1 MSGTSMPLL
10 AKSEKPEV
18 YLDEHTEDVE
28 RALGQIL
35 NIWPVLPKSLSEA
48 LLKAARFHDFGKA
61 ADGFQKMLLPP
72 HPLWSYRH
80 EVLSAVLF
88 RQCFSLDDHDI
99 YRAYLALLSHH
110 KNFLDSDKN
119 VKQDFRLCQSLTN
132 SGSEQWHRKW
142 NELNVPAL
150 RLLFSKNLS
159 QWQFDPNAVSPA
171 NDVPKHANAI
181 LPAFEDMQ
189 MTLSRGALVASD
201 HLASSKIGVTIMGKK
216 ITAGALD
223 TYARKNI
230 RGWKQWS
237 GVQTDASQIQGSAA
251 LIAPTGSGKTEAA
264 LLWMLNNRKGVRRYA
279 RVFYVLP
286 YQVSINAMAERIST
300 VFPDTSGHIKR
311 HANENVS
318 ILHAN
323 TDLAYLQ
330 DALNDQLSPEQARLV
345 AIANRDAARKIY
357 SPIKVTTVYQL
368 LDIFFGRKF
377 FEVGLLELTNS
388 LVVFDEIHAYD
399 GHTMGLI
406 LVLLEYLQKL
416 NACVF
421 IMTATLPKN
430 LKSKLLKAANINTDS
445 NVIQLPQDD
454 PLLSEVRRIVIKSD
468 NAIENM
474 AGDIRQMV
482 KAGKKTVVVCNTV
495 KKAVLMR
502 EELIDLDPFLI
513 HSRFTLGDR
522 SKREFKED
530 LENEKHKL
538 VIATQVI
545 EVSLDVSFDAM
556 FTELAPADA
565 LLQRF
570 GRVNRH
576 GNLKQFGICYIACG
590 DLEGSKLIYDMEIL
604 EETQK
609 YIPRKLLTFEVASCW
624 LEKVYPQGLPSK
636 EAEKME
642 LAESTFRT
650 VVAELRPM
658 LDQPNVDLEKN
669 LFETEQVIPAKYAQ
683 MWCDHK
689 KEGRHLEAKQLIVNV
704 NKKVWEGV
712 YREYRDAAFDK
723 VKFKKTEFV
732 VALFDYD
739 EDSDDRYNG
748 TGLRLDQPPVPN
760 PLIKNCI
767 FGGDDEDA

>member
-1 MSGTSMPLL
+1 MSGTSVHLL
-10 AKSEKPEV
+10 AKSGKPSI

-28 RALGQIL
+28 RALVQIL
-35 NIWPVLPKSLSEA
+35 KIWPIMSKPLVKS

-61 ADGFQKMLLPP
+61 ADGFQEMLLYNTP
-72 HPLWSYRH
+72 WGYRH
-80 EVLSAVLF
+80 EVLSAVIF
-88 RQCFSLDDHDI
+88 RQCFSIDDPDI

-110 KNFLDSDKN
+110 KNFLDSEKR
-119 VKQDFRLCQSLTN
+119 VKQDFRLCQSSTN
-132 SGSEQWHRKW
+132 SGAEHWRKKC

-150 RLLFSKNLS
+150 RSLFSSDLS
-159 QWQFDPNAVSPA
+159 RWQFNADVASPA
-171 NDVPKHANAI
+171 NDVPEYAHTL

-189 MTLSRGALVASD
+189 TALSRGALVASD
-201 HLASSKIGVTIMGKK
+201 HLASSKIGTTIEGKK
-216 ITAGALD
+216 IVAKALSA
-223 TYARKNI
+223 YAKKNI
-230 RGWKQWS
+230 TGWMEWRGI
-237 GVQTDASQIQGSAA
+237 QTDASQMTGSAA

-264 LLWMLNNRKGVRRYA
+264 LLWMLNNRKGARKYA

-286 YQVSINAMAERIST
+286 YQVSINAMAERISV
-300 VFPDTSGHIKR
+300 VFPDGSGHIKR

-330 DALNDQLSPEQARLV
+330 DALNDQLSPEKARAV

-357 SPIKVTTVYQL
+357 SPIKITTVYQL

-388 LVVFDEIHAYD
+388 LIIFDEIHAYD
-399 GHTMGLI
+399 GHTMGLM

-421 IMTATLPKN
+421 IMTATLPKT
-430 LKSKLLKAANINTDS
+430 LKSKLLEAAGINPKS
-445 NVIQLPQDD
+445 NVIQLPQND
-454 PLLSEVRRIVIKSD
+454 PLLSEVRRIIVKSD
-468 NAIENM
+468 SAIESLED
-474 AGDIRQMV
+474 DIRQMV
-482 KAGKKTVVVCNTV
+482 EAGKKTVVVCNTV
-495 KKAVLMR
+495 KKAVAVR
-502 EELIDLDPFLI
+502 EMLIDLDPFLI

-522 SKREFKED
+522 ARREFKENLD
-530 LENEKHKL
+530 NPRHNL

-545 EVSLDVSFDAM
+545 EVSLDVSFDVM

-576 GNLKQFGICYIACG
+576 GNAKQFGICYIACG
-590 DLEGSKLIYDMEIL
+590 DLENSKLIYDLEIL
-604 EETQK
+604 ESTRGHLPK
-609 YIPRKLLTFEVASCW
+609 KLLTFEVSLEW
-624 LEKVYPQGLPSK
+624 LENVYPQGLPKK

-642 LAESTFRT
+642 TVQVQFRN

-658 LDQPNVDLEKN
+658 LDQTEIDLEKN

-683 MWCDHK
+683 TWCDHK
-689 KEGRHLEAKQLIVNV
+689 DAGRHLEAKELIVNV

-712 YREYRDAAFDK
+712 CREYREAAFDK
-723 VKFKKTEFV
+723 VKFKKTEYK
-732 VALFDYD
+732 VALFEYD
-739 EDSDDRYNG
+739 EDSEDEYNG
-748 TGLRLDQPPVPN
+748 TGLRLDLPPVPN
-760 PLIKNCI
+760 PLTKNCI
-767 FGGDDEDA
+767 FGGDEDE